1 MKIAIT
7 GHTGLVGKALVYEC
21 VKQDIKVLGF
31 SRSNGYDITSPE
43 SVGNLITDAKECDI
57 FVNNAYTNS
66 YHQVDLL
73 YRLYDAWKSK
83 PKTIINIGTTASGY
97 YEHEEPWIYG
107 THKSA
112 LDDACRRMQS
122 EHNKHPLKV
131 INIKPYYIGE
141 ESYAI
146 PPKQLAKDILW
157 VASHPRHI
165 AEITIR

>member
-21 VKQDIKVLGF
+21 AKQHIEVLGF

-73 YRLYDAWKSK
+73 YRLYDAWKTK
-83 PKTIINIGTTASGY
+83 LKTIINIGTTASGY
-97 YEHEEPWIYG
+97 YEHEEPWVYG

-146 PPKQLAKDILW
+146 PPEQLAKDILW

>member
-7 GHTGLVGKALVYEC
+7 GHTGLVGNALVYEC
-21 VKQDIKVLGF
+21 VKQEIKVLGF
-31 SRSNGYDITSPE
+31 STSNGYDITNPAD
-43 SVGNLITDAKECDI
+43 VGRMINECKDCDI

-66 YHQVDLL
+66 FHQVDLL
-73 YRLYDAWKSK
+73 YRLYDVWKTTN
-83 PKTIINIGTTASGY
+83 KTIINIGTTASGY
-97 YEHEEPWIYG
+97 YEHEEPWMYG

-122 EHNKHPLKV
+122 EHNKHPLRV

-146 PPKQLAKDILW
+146 PSKQLAKDILW
-157 VASHPRHI
+157 CATHPRHI

>member
-21 VKQDIKVLGF
+21 AKQHIEVLGF

-73 YRLYDAWKSK
+73 YRLYDAWKTK
-83 PKTIINIGTTASGY
+83 LKTII
-97 YEHEEPWIYG
+97 
-107 THKSA
+107 K
-112 LDDACRRMQS
+112 M
-122 EHNKHPLKV
+122 V
-131 INIKPYYIGE
+131 MIN
-141 ESYAI
+141 
-146 PPKQLAKDILW
+146 
-157 VASHPRHI
+157 
-165 AEITIR
+165 

>member
-21 VKQDIKVLGF
+21 VKQHIEVLGF

-73 YRLYDAWKSK
+73 YRLYDAWKTK
-83 PKTIINIGTTASGY
+83 LKTIINIGTTASGY

-141 ESYAI
+141 ETYAI